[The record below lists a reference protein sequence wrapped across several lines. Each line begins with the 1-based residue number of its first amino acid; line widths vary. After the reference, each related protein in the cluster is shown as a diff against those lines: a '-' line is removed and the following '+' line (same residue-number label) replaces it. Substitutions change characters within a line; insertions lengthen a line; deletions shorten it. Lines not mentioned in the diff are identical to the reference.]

1 MSRINQS
8 KETDEQE
15 RNLFYMVILDFI
27 LYFIL
32 PLAVTAI
39 LTYAL
44 IPYFHRKQFGQ
55 YIREEGPQAHLKK
68 QGTPTMGGLAI
79 FVGIAVGLIIY
90 GVRNYSMQASADVT
104 SAAYSSPQ
112 NTYDAIAIMLT
123 MLAFGLI
130 GFIDDYNKIAKK
142 ENLGLT
148 AKQKIILQA
157 LFSIGLAAY
166 MLLTKREEL
175 FIPFLKVSVSFGI
188 LYVPFVMFVEIAMSN
203 AVNLTDGLD
212 GLASGVTA
220 IVGITF
226 AIIGWKEG
234 NDILLMSGLSTAGA
248 LVGFLI
254 FNHYPAKIFMGDT
267 GSMAL
272 GGVLSGI
279 AVVTGKE
286 FLLPLAGLIYVLE
299 ALSVIIQVTY
309 FRKTGGKRFFRMAPL
324 HHHFELGGMKE
335 YHVVAMFCA
344 VTTVLG
350 IITYFATI

>member
-1 MSRINQS
+1 MGIQ
-8 KETDEQE
+8 
-15 RNLFYMVILDFI
+15 IFI

-44 IPYFHRKQFGQ
+44 IPYFHKKQFGQ

-79 FVGIAVGLIIY
+79 VIGIAMGLIIY
-90 GVRNYSMQASADVT
+90 GVWNYSMRASSEVT
-104 SAAYSSPQ
+104 SSAYSNVR
-112 NTYDAIAIMLT
+112 NTYDVIVIMLT

-157 LFSIGLAAY
+157 LFSIGIAVY
-166 MLLTKREEL
+166 MLLTEREEL
-175 FIPFLKVSVSFGI
+175 FIPFFKISVGFGI

-226 AIIGWKEG
+226 AVIGWKEG
-234 NDILLMSGLSTAGA
+234 NEILLISGLCTAGA
-248 LVGFLI
+248 LLGFLI

-272 GGVLSGI
+272 GGILSGI
-279 AVVTGKE
+279 AVATGKE
-286 FLLPLAGLIYVLE
+286 FLLPMVGLIYVLE

-324 HHHFELGGMKE
+324 HHHFELGGMRE
-335 YHVVAMFCA
+335 YCVVAMFCG
-344 VTTVLG
+344 VTAVLG
-350 IITYFATI
+350 VITYLATV

>member
-1 MSRINQS
+1 MDSVLN
-8 KETDEQE
+8 
-15 RNLFYMVILDFI
+15 IL

-39 LTYAL
+39 LTHQL

-79 FVGIAVGLIIY
+79 VIGIAIGLLIY
-90 GVRNYSMQASADVT
+90 GVRAHFKVQASCCGGT
-104 SAAYSSPQ
+104 R
-112 NTYDAIAIMLT
+112 NTTDAFAILLT
-123 MLAFGLI
+123 MLLFGVI
-130 GFIDDYNKIAKK
+130 GFVDDYNKIAKK

-148 AKQKIILQA
+148 AKQKLLLQA
-157 LFSIGLAAY
+157 LFSIVLGAY
-166 MLLTKREEL
+166 MLMTGRVAIL
-175 FIPFLKVSVSFGI
+175 IPFFKIYVRLGI

-220 IVGITF
+220 IVGLTF
-226 AIIGWKEG
+226 AAVGWAKG
-234 NDILLMSGLSTAGA
+234 SDILMISGLCVAGA

-272 GGVLSGI
+272 GGILSGI
-279 AVVTGKE
+279 AVVTGNE
-286 FLLPLAGLIYVLE
+286 FLLPLVGLIYVLE
-299 ALSVIIQVTY
+299 ALSVIIQITY

-335 YHVVAMFCA
+335 YNVVYMFCA
-344 VTTVLG
+344 VTAVLG
-350 IITYFATI
+350 VITYFAAA

>member
-1 MSRINQS
+1 MDSVLN
-8 KETDEQE
+8 
-15 RNLFYMVILDFI
+15 IL

-39 LTYAL
+39 LTHQL

-79 FVGIAVGLIIY
+79 VIGIAIGLLIY
-90 GVRNYSMQASADVT
+90 GVRAHFEVQASCCGGTRNAT
-104 SAAYSSPQ
+104 
-112 NTYDAIAIMLT
+112 DAFAILLT
-123 MLAFGLI
+123 MLLFGVI
-130 GFIDDYNKIAKK
+130 GFVDDYNKIAKK

-148 AKQKIILQA
+148 AKQKLLLQA
-157 LFSIGLAAY
+157 LFSIVLGAY
-166 MLLTKREEL
+166 MLMTGRVAIL
-175 FIPFLKVSVSFGI
+175 IPFFKVYVRLGI

-220 IVGITF
+220 IVGLTF
-226 AIIGWKEG
+226 AAVGWAKGSE
-234 NDILLMSGLSTAGA
+234 ILMISGLCVAGA

-272 GGVLSGI
+272 GGILSGI
-279 AVVTGKE
+279 AVVTGNE
-286 FLLPLAGLIYVLE
+286 FLLPLVGLIYVLE

-335 YHVVAMFCA
+335 YNVVYMFCA
-344 VTTVLG
+344 VTAVLG
-350 IITYFATI
+350 VITYFAAA